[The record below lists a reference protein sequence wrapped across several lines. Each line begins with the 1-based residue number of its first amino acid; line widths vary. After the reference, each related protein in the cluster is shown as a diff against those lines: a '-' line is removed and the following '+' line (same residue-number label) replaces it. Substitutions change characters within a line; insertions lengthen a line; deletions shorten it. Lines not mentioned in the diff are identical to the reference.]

1 MIRIG
6 VDVGGTNTD
15 AVVLRGEAFLS
26 GAKSPTTPDVLTGVV
41 GAIRNALDDS
51 DVTASDVDAVMVGTT
66 HFVNAIVRRKE
77 LAQTGLIRL
86 CLPSGS
92 ALPPFTVWPDALK
105 TAMGCHYELVP
116 GGYEMTG
123 AEIAPYDEA
132 AVLAAATRLREK
144 GCTQIAIAGV
154 FSTVRGD
161 METAAAEAVAA
172 AHPDLGVT
180 RSLDIGRMGL
190 LERENAGVMN
200 AALKPLAHKVVAAF
214 EQMRG
219 ELGFDC
225 PLYFTRNDG
234 TLIAAEE
241 VIRLPVLTFACGPT
255 NSMRGA
261 AFLSK
266 VDNAL
271 VIDVGGTTT
280 DVGELK
286 DGFPRAAGAAVT
298 VADVQT
304 NFPMPDVLSVGLGGG
319 TIIDAQTGAV
329 GPDSLGHRLL
339 DDGMVFGGATLTA
352 SDIAVASGRAQMGH
366 VAAPNLTNMAELLAG
381 MDAIATDAVAQSRT
395 SDADIPVLAVGGG
408 SVLLPDEIDGLK
420 VIRPPHHD
428 LANAV
433 GAAIAQVSG
442 EASKIVQTGDDFS
455 RADAIAQVTEDA
467 NQLAV
472 SRGADPDTL
481 NVLTMEDVPLPY
493 LPGNNLAISV
503 TVVGDLKQ
511 EISQ

>member
-15 AVVLRGEAFLS
+15 AVVLRGDTFVS
-26 GAKSPTTPDVLTGVV
+26 GAKSPTTPDVLAGVV
-41 GAIRNALDDS
+41 NAINAALDS
-51 DVTASDVDAVMVGTT
+51 SGMRAKDVDAIMVGTT
-66 HFVNAIVRRKE
+66 HFVNAIVRRKD
-77 LAQTGLIRL
+77 LAPTGLIRL

-92 ALPPFTVWPDALK
+92 SLPPFTVWPDALK
-105 TAMGCHYELVP
+105 DAMGCQYELVP

-132 AVLAAATRLREK
+132 AVLDAASRLRDK
-144 GCTQIAIAGV
+144 GCTQIALACV

-161 METAAAEAVAA
+161 METQAAEAVQA

-200 AALKPLAHKVVAAF
+200 ASLKPLAEKVVAAF
-214 EQMRG
+214 AQMRAD
-219 ELGFDC
+219 LGFDC

-241 VIRLPVLTFACGPT
+241 VKRLPVLTFACGPT

-271 VIDVGGTTT
+271 VVDVGGTTT

-319 TIIDAQTGAV
+319 TIIDAASGSV

-339 DDGMVFGGATLTA
+339 EDGIVFGGATLTA
-352 SDIAVASGRAQMGH
+352 SDVAVASGRAQMGT
-366 VAAPNLTNMAELLAG
+366 APVPQLDNMADLLAG
-381 MDAIATDAVAQSRT
+381 MDALATDAVAQSRT

-420 VIRPPHHD
+420 VVRPPHHD

-442 EASKIVQTGDDFS
+442 EASKIVQTSDDLT
-455 RADAIAQVTEDA
+455 RADAIGQVTDA
-467 NQLAV
+467 ANELAI
-472 SRGADPDTL
+472 SRGADPETL

-511 EISQ
+511 EAAQ

>member
-15 AVVLRGEAFLS
+15 AVVLRDETFLS
-26 GAKSPTTPDVLTGVV
+26 GKKSLTTPDILSGVINAIA
-41 GAIRNALDDS
+41 GAMDGSGLAAEN
-51 DVTASDVDAVMVGTT
+51 VDAVMVGTP
-66 HFVNAIVRRKE
+66 HFVNAIIRRKD
-77 LAQTGLIRL
+77 LAKTGLIRM

-105 TAMGCHYELVP
+105 TEMGCAYELVP
-116 GGYEMTG
+116 EGYEMTG

-132 AVLAAATRLREK
+132 AVLAAAARLRDQ
-144 GCTQIAIAGV
+144 GCTQIALAAV

-161 METAAAEAVAA
+161 METQAAAAVERDF
-172 AHPDLGVT
+172 PDLDVT

-200 AALKPLAHKVVAAF
+200 AALKPLAAKVVAAF
-214 EQMRG
+214 EDMRKD
-219 ELGFDC
+219 LGLSC

-234 TLIAAEE
+234 TLIAAED
-241 VIRLPVLTFACGPT
+241 VTRLPVLTFACGPT

-271 VIDVGGTTT
+271 VIDVGGTTS

-319 TIIDAQTGAV
+319 TLIDAASGQV
-329 GPDSLGHRLL
+329 GPDSVGLRRAPALGRRDSVWRRGTDGVGFGRRGRASKHGGHCGSRLAQP
-339 DDGMVFGGATLTA
+339 GGA
-352 SDIAVASGRAQMGH
+352 SG
-366 VAAPNLTNMAELLAG
+366 
-381 MDAIATDAVAQSRT
+381 
-395 SDADIPVLAVGGG
+395 
-408 SVLLPDEIDGLK
+408 PDG
-420 VIRPPHHD
+420 
-428 LANAV
+428 
-433 GAAIAQVSG
+433 
-442 EASKIVQTGDDFS
+442 
-455 RADAIAQVTEDA
+455 
-467 NQLAV
+467 
-472 SRGADPDTL
+472 
-481 NVLTMEDVPLPY
+481 
-493 LPGNNLAISV
+493 
-503 TVVGDLKQ
+503 
-511 EISQ
+511 